1 MLRNAAGHLKAG
13 GRFVGVREAN
23 LDGVDLARVSKYG
36 AAIELAPI
44 PGGFRYQARLL
55 CDPPVEFEA
64 ASLEILYSGSP
75 EVYEKAGLSDVEVV
89 PYESAEVV
97 QKDPEFRKDFL
108 AKPCLAVVRAVKK
121 GES

>member
-1 MLRNAAGHLKAG
+1 M
-13 GRFVGVREAN
+13 REAN

-36 AAIELAPI
+36 AAIELAAIELAAIELAPI

-75 EVYEKAGLSDVEVV
+75 EVYEKAELSDVEVV